1 MVDESGN
8 HGNNMMVVQFDFL
21 FDAAIF
27 RGTSTEMELQNSQ
40 FYCKKQIDNNF
51 VLNEMKMRNCSI
63 RYEALYK
70 VSNLLSTI
78 ETKTRLVVLQNLNFP
93 GARQH

>member
-27 RGTSTEMELQNSQ
+27 RGTSTEMELQHSHFIVKN
-40 FYCKKQIDNNF
+40 K
-51 VLNEMKMRNCSI
+51 SI
-63 RYEALYK
+63 TILY
-70 VSNLLSTI
+70 
-78 ETKTRLVVLQNLNFP
+78 
-93 GARQH
+93 

>member
-1 MVDESGN
+1 MVDESVD

-27 RGTSTEMELQNSQ
+27 RGTSN
-40 FYCKKQIDNNF
+40 NNF
-51 VLNEMKMRNCSI
+51 VFNEMKMRNCSI

-70 VSNLLSTI
+70 VSNTVI
-78 ETKTRLVVLQNLNFP
+78 DHRNEN
-93 GARQH
+93 

>member
-8 HGNNMMVVQFDFL
+8 HGNNMIGVVQFDFL

-27 RGTSTEMELQNSQ
+27 RGTSTEMKLQHSQ

-70 VSNLLSTI
+70 VSNTVI
-78 ETKTRLVVLQNLNFP
+78 DHRNEN
-93 GARQH
+93 

>member
-1 MVDESGN
+1 MVDESVN

-27 RGTSTEMELQNSQ
+27 RGTSTEMELQHCQ

-51 VLNEMKMRNCSI
+51 VLNEMKMRNCSV

-70 VSNLLSTI
+70 VSNTVI
-78 ETKTRLVVLQNLNFP
+78 DHRNEN
-93 GARQH
+93 

>member
-1 MVDESGN
+1 
-8 HGNNMMVVQFDFL
+8 MVVQFDFL

-27 RGTSTEMELQNSQ
+27 RGTSTEMELQHCQ

-51 VLNEMKMRNCSI
+51 VLNEMKMRIILSDTKLCI
-63 RYEALYK
+63 KLAI
-70 VSNLLSTI
+70 LLSTI

-93 GARQH
+93 GARQHYT

>member
-1 MVDESGN
+1 MSPSLLFSQPITNLVWN
-8 HGNNMMVVQFDFL
+8 RCIDFL

-27 RGTSTEMELQNSQ
+27 RGTSTEMELQHCQ

-51 VLNEMKMRNCSI
+51 VLKEMKMRNCSI

-70 VSNLLSTI
+70 VSNTVI
-78 ETKTRLVVLQNLNFP
+78 DHRNEN
-93 GARQH
+93 

>member
-27 RGTSTEMELQNSQ
+27 RGTSTEMELQHSQ
-40 FYCKKQIDNNF
+40 FYCKKTN
-51 VLNEMKMRNCSI
+51 R
-63 RYEALYK
+63 
-70 VSNLLSTI
+70 
-78 ETKTRLVVLQNLNFP
+78 
-93 GARQH
+93 